1 MSVLKITNLHAT
13 VAGQEIL
20 RGVDLEVRS
29 GEVHAL
35 MGPNGSGKSTL
46 SHVLMGRGDYAVTG
60 GSVTIDGDELLDLPT
75 HERAA
80 RGLFLALQYPVE
92 LPGVRLDDFLAAA
105 LHGQGRDADDLRA
118 RVATEAD
125 RLGVAAQF
133 LERGLNVEFSGGE
146 QKRAETLQ
154 LAVLRPKFAVLD
166 EIDSGLDVDAL
177 RDVARRVE
185 AMTTED
191 DLGVLAITHYARL
204 LDELRPD
211 VVHVLMGGRV
221 VQTGGPELAQQL
233 EETGYEGLA
242 AALGVETAVEVAAAR
257 RSLRRPARL
266 LGHPIVPG
274 PGRPRQVVLECV
286 RERFESRTHSE
297 LRQDVL
303 DVRAHGRIRDVHV
316 VRELPPALALQ
327 HALEHLAF
335 RGGEEAEQ
343 VLGSRRL
350 LCDSVVR
357 SVAVRGRS
365 ALASRATFGSGC
377 PPPWARSTMLTI

>member
-1 MSVLKITNLHAT
+1 MSVLKISDLHAA

-46 SHVLMGRGDYAVTG
+46 SHVLMGRDDYVVTR
-60 GSVTIDGDELLDLPT
+60 GSVTIDGEELLGLPT

-80 RGLFLALQYPVE
+80 HGLFLALQYPVE
-92 LPGVRLDDFLAAA
+92 LPGVRLDDFLDAA
-105 LHGQGRDADDLRA
+105 LRGQGRDRTDLRE
-118 RVATEAD
+118 RVGAEAA
-125 RLGVAAQF
+125 RLGVAHQF

-154 LAVLRPKFAVLD
+154 LAVLRPRFAVLD

-185 AMTTED
+185 SMTNDD

-204 LDELRPD
+204 LDELQPD

-221 VQTGGPELAQQL
+221 VKTGGPELAQQL

-242 AALGVETAVEVAAAR
+242 AALGVEPVVEADA
-257 RSLRRPARL
+257 P
-266 LGHPIVPG
+266 PG
-274 PGRPRQVVLECV
+274 DPFADPVG
-286 RERFESRTHSE
+286 F
-297 LRQDVL
+297 
-303 DVRAHGRIRDVHV
+303 
-316 VRELPPALALQ
+316 
-327 HALEHLAF
+327 
-335 RGGEEAEQ
+335 
-343 VLGSRRL
+343 
-350 LCDSVVR
+350 
-357 SVAVRGRS
+357 
-365 ALASRATFGSGC
+365 
-377 PPPWARSTMLTI
+377 